1 MPRSAHTNVS
11 DNWLKISGIWTKVDT
26 DWNPVVAAWTKI
38 DANWV
43 QWWPDSGGPEPT
55 CPDPG
60 DYEPALVSG
69 GGSSGGTFN
78 LGPYAGCGINAAAA
92 KVGFSDIL
100 TGTNVSVTVAG
111 SPSGTFFRTITV
123 TPEWSNRVIYFDL
136 GATAASQFESGAA
149 IGYTLSGDPAFTRIV
164 SSRLRV
170 TL

>member
-1 MPRSAHTNVS
+1 MPRSAHTNIS
-11 DNWLKISGIWTKVDT
+11 GDWRKISGVWTNINGN
-26 DWNPVVAAWTKI
+26 WVVVETAFTKI
-38 DANWV
+38 DSTWR
-43 QWWPDSGGPEPT
+43 QWWPEETGPEPT

-60 DYEPALVSG
+60 DYEPSVVSG